1 MCYSIRINNFSPNN
15 KQQSKHACTV
25 HPKKADH
32 GTTAVLGSF
41 APDLRECTVVVS
53 EPVMG
58 TIEIGNTSVSCIA
71 FACVFGTWVVS
82 HAMATGQGIQ
92 QDECEQRDGGAFLT
106 LSWAFPSCSVPLSQ
120 LLLMLIYSRIS
131 LSGCKNVVGIAVVTT
146 S

>member
-1 MCYSIRINNFSPNN
+1 MIRYYLSSNNEMCYSTKINNFSPNN

-25 HPKKADH
+25 HPKKADQ

-71 FACVFGTWVVS
+71 FACVFGTCVVS
-82 HAMATGQGIQ
+82 WARATGQGILQ
-92 QDECEQRDGGAFLT
+92 SLRSAECERRACFLD
-106 LSWAFPSCSVPLSQ
+106 LDELGISVVCPF
-120 LLLMLIYSRIS
+120 
-131 LSGCKNVVGIAVVTT
+131 VGHMSVQTN
-146 S
+146 